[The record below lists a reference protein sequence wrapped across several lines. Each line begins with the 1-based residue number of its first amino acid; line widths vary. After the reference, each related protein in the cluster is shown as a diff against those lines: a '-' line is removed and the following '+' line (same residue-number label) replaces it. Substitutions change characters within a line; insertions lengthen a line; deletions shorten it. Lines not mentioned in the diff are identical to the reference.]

1 MSSIDEAVTL
11 TPQYGF
17 FSVTVEILEDDPET
31 GKIKKVK
38 EEHLVD
44 GRNCTEVEN
53 KVKKEMEGVSPIRL
67 LPCCPDTRWMLPAT
81 ALHVPWREAGQF
93 WRKFRH
99 W

>member
-17 FSVTVEILEDDPET
+17 FSVTVEMLEDDPET

-44 GRNCTEVEN
+44 GRNCTEVEH
-53 KVKKEMEGVSPIRL
+53 KVKKEMEGVASDWKIVK
-67 LPCCPDTRWMLPAT
+67 CQTSKIS
-81 ALHVPWREAGQF
+81 VVY
-93 WRKFRH
+93 
-99 W
+99 

>member
-44 GRNCTEVEN
+44 GRNCTEVEH
-53 KVKKEMEGVSPIRL
+53 KVKKEMEGVASDWKIVK
-67 LPCCPDTRWMLPAT
+67 CQTSKIS
-81 ALHVPWREAGQF
+81 VVY
-93 WRKFRH
+93 
-99 W
+99 

>member
-1 MSSIDEAVTL
+1 MSSIDEAVTI

-44 GRNCTEVEN
+44 GRNCTEVEH
-53 KVKKEMEGVSPIRL
+53 KVKKEMEGVASDWKIVK
-67 LPCCPDTRWMLPAT
+67 CQTSKIS
-81 ALHVPWREAGQF
+81 VVY
-93 WRKFRH
+93 
-99 W
+99 

>member
-44 GRNCTEVEN
+44 GRNCTEVEH
-53 KVKKEMEGVSPIRL
+53 KVKKDMEGVASDWKIVK
-67 LPCCPDTRWMLPAT
+67 CQTSKIS
-81 ALHVPWREAGQF
+81 VVY
-93 WRKFRH
+93 
-99 W
+99 

>member
-31 GKIKKVK
+31 GKIKKIK

-53 KVKKEMEGVSPIRL
+53 KVKKEMEGVASDWKI
-67 LPCCPDTRWMLPAT
+67 
-81 ALHVPWREAGQF
+81 VKGQTS
-93 WRKFRH
+93 KMSVVY
-99 W
+99 

>member
-17 FSVTVEILEDDPET
+17 LIGTVEILEDDPET

-53 KVKKEMEGVSPIRL
+53 KVKKEMEGVASDWKIVK
-67 LPCCPDTRWMLPAT
+67 CQTSKIS
-81 ALHVPWREAGQF
+81 VVY
-93 WRKFRH
+93 
-99 W
+99 